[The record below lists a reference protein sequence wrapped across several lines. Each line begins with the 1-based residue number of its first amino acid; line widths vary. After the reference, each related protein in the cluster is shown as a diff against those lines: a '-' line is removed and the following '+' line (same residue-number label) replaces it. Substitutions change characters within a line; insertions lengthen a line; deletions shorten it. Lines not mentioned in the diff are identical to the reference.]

1 MLMLDRAGNALLI
14 AGADRVLARESWR
27 ASLGVR
33 SEAIVVVWLSL
44 AVDLKWNQIV
54 NMSCR

>member
-1 MLMLDRAGNALLI
+1 MLDRAGNALLI

>member
-1 MLMLDRAGNALLI
+1 MLMLDRAGTALLI
-14 AGADRVLARESWR
+14 AGADRVTRESWR

-44 AVDLKWNQIV
+44 AVDLKWN
-54 NMSCR
+54 